1 MKEQILFIEGSLE
14 VQHQLAK
21 RVLAPNDYECLQALS
36 GEEGLRVAVSR
47 NPALIILGHHLPDR
61 DGFEVLEE
69 LQVRSA
75 DLPVIFSSRDHST
88 GTVLRAF
95 RLGASDF
102 LARPFDPGEV
112 LAAVRRTLPGDRPD
126 EQHKELTKQLRE
138 ANRQLQNQFQEL
150 NAVYAIGRS
159 VTSLLDLNQVLNRV
173 VEAAVYTVGAEEGT
187 LMLLDGESNE
197 LYLRAAKDV
206 SERTARNLRLRVE
219 DSAAGRA
226 LRHNRPVHLT
236 GERVKLATGYLVKSL
251 LYVPLRVPE
260 RGAIGVLGVANRWA
274 SKSFSQRDVTL
285 MSALADYAA
294 VAIENA
300 RLFDH
305 AESERAKLAAVLREA
320 EEAILVVDEED
331 RVLLCNAAACDIW
344 HLARDDLSQGRS
356 PRSIWEVVPDSTVR
370 DLFVEM
376 SDERETIH
384 REVTL
389 GNERIYNAHL
399 TAVEGVGRVL
409 MLQDITHLKELDRLK
424 SEFVAT
430 VSHDLRTPLTSIQG
444 YIELLPQV
452 GPLNERQERFIE
464 RVEATLRS
472 ITDLINDLLDI
483 RRIEAEMDLEMES
496 CDLSEIIGNV
506 VDRLEHQAE
515 RKGQDLRW
523 ERPEMMSLV
532 KGNPQRLSQV
542 AVNLVN
548 NAIKYTQ
555 EGGRITVTATEDQGY
570 VVVSIS
576 DNGPGIPADEQS
588 RIFDK
593 FYRVESEEAEDV
605 GGTGLGLAI
614 VKAIVEKHHG
624 RVWVESRPGAG
635 STFSFVLPAMAG
647 AGYGDRT
654 AEHG

>member
-14 VQHQLAK
+14 VQHQLAE
-21 RVLAPNDYECLQALS
+21 RVLAPNEYECLRALS
-36 GEEGLRVAVSR
+36 GEEGLRLAVSR

-61 DGFEVLEE
+61 DGFDMLEE
-69 LQVRSA
+69 LQTRYA
-75 DLPVIFSSRDHST
+75 DLPVIFSSRDQST
-88 GTVLRAF
+88 GTILRAF

-112 LAAVRRTLPGDRPD
+112 LAAVRRTLPADRPHGRHS
-126 EQHKELTKQLRE
+126 QLTKQLRE

-150 NAVYAIGRS
+150 HTVYAIGRS
-159 VTSLLDLNQVLNRV
+159 VTSLLDLDQVLNRV
-173 VEAAVYTVGAEEGT
+173 VEAAVYTAGAEEGT
-187 LMLLDGESNE
+187 LMLLDDGSNE

-226 LRHNRPVHLT
+226 LRHSRPVHLT
-236 GERVKLATGYLVKSL
+236 GERVKLATGYLVRSL

-274 SKSFSQRDVTL
+274 SKTFSQRDVTL

-300 RLFDH
+300 RLFNH
-305 AESERAKLAAVLREA
+305 AESERAKLEAVLREA

-331 RVLLCNAAACDIW
+331 RVLLCNAAACDLW
-344 HLARDDLSQGRS
+344 HVTKDQLTQGHS

-370 DLFVEM
+370 DLFVGT
-376 SDERETIH
+376 SDEGETIH

-389 GNERIYNAHL
+389 GNERTYDAHL
-399 TAVEGVGRVL
+399 TPVEGVGRVL

-452 GPLNERQERFIE
+452 GPLNERQEKFIE
-464 RVEATLRS
+464 RVEVTLKS

-483 RRIEAEMDLEMES
+483 RRIEAEMDLEMGA
-496 CDLSEIIGNV
+496 CDLLEIISNV
-506 VDRLEHQAE
+506 LDRLEHQAE
-515 RKGQDLRW
+515 RKRQNLRW
-523 ERPEMMSLV
+523 EGPETISLV

-542 AVNLVN
+542 VANLVS

-555 EGGRITVTATEDQGY
+555 EGGWITVTATEDEGY

-588 RIFDK
+588 RIFEK
-593 FYRVESEEAEDV
+593 FYRVETEQVDDV

-614 VKAIVEKHHG
+614 VKAIVEKHQG

-635 STFSFVLPAMAG
+635 STFSFVLPTMAG
-647 AGYGDRT
+647 
-654 AEHG
+654 